1 MSPTASTRSSW
12 SRSRTASPSGWPSS
26 ISSRGATPPRKR
38 SPNLRPWRQRRVMTS
53 PLCLRG
59 GRVLDPSGGIDRSQD
74 LWIDQGRIAGWGE
87 DAPAALRSRP
97 DVEIVDVRGAVVCP
111 GLVDIHV
118 HLREPGQ
125 EEKETIETGTR
136 AAARGGF
143 TAVAC
148 MPNTDPPL
156 DDRPRVEYVVRRARE
171 AGFARVLPIAAV
183 TRGQAGEALTPN
195 EAPPRPGAG
204 RLSAHRE
211 PGWNAEIMRRALELT
226 G

>member
-38 SPNLRPWRQRRVMTS
+38 SPNPRPWRPRRVMTS

-59 GRVLDPSGGIDRSQD
+59 GRVLDPSRGIDRSQD

-97 DVEIVDVRGAVVCP
+97 DVEIVDVCGAVVCP

-125 EEKETIETGTR
+125 EDKETIETGTR
-136 AAARGGF
+136 AAVRGG
-143 TAVAC
+143 VAAGARL
-148 MPNTDPPL
+148 PNT
-156 DDRPRVEYVVRRARE
+156 
-171 AGFARVLPIAAV
+171 
-183 TRGQAGEALTPN
+183 
-195 EAPPRPGAG
+195 APPPHQAPGDG
-204 RLSAHRE
+204 E
-211 PGWNAEIMRRALELT
+211 RR
-226 G
+226 

>member
-1 MSPTASTRSSW
+1 
-12 SRSRTASPSGWPSS
+12 
-26 ISSRGATPPRKR
+26 
-38 SPNLRPWRQRRVMTS
+38 MTS

-59 GRVLDPSGGIDRSQD
+59 GRVLDPSRGIDRSQD

-136 AAARGGF
+136 AAARF
-143 TAVAC
+143 S
-148 MPNTDPPL
+148 
-156 DDRPRVEYVVRRARE
+156 RRKILR
-171 AGFARVLPIAAV
+171 AGLC
-183 TRGQAGEALTPN
+183 L
-195 EAPPRPGAG
+195 
-204 RLSAHRE
+204 
-211 PGWNAEIMRRALELT
+211 
-226 G
+226 

>member
-1 MSPTASTRSSW
+1 MR
-12 SRSRTASPSGWPSS
+12 
-26 ISSRGATPPRKR
+26 PRKP
-38 SPNLRPWRQRRVMTS
+38 SPNPPPWRPRRVMTH

-59 GRVLDPSGGIDRSQD
+59 GSVLDPARLIDRAQD

-87 DAPAALRSRP
+87 DAPAALRSRA

-143 TAVAC
+143 AAVAC
-148 MPNTDPPL
+148 MPNTSPPL
-156 DDRPRVEYVVRRARE
+156 DDRPRVEYVVRRAKE
-171 AGFARVLPIAAV
+171 SGSCRVLPVAAV
-183 TRGQAGEALTPN
+183 TIGQMGESLLEFEDLVDAGAVAFTDDGKPV
-195 EAPPRPGAG
+195 R
-204 RLSAHRE
+204 
-211 PGWNAEIMRRALELT
+211 NAEIMRRALELT
-226 G
+226 KPL

>member
-1 MSPTASTRSSW
+1 
-12 SRSRTASPSGWPSS
+12 
-26 ISSRGATPPRKR
+26 
-38 SPNLRPWRQRRVMTS
+38 MTS

-59 GRVLDPSGGIDRSQD
+59 GRVLDPSDGIDRSQD

-97 DVEIVDVRGAVVCP
+97 DVEIVDVRGAIVCP

-125 EEKETIETGTR
+125 EDKETIETGTR
-136 AAARGGF
+136 AAVRGGF

-156 DDRPRVEYVVRRARE
+156 DERPRVEYVVRRARE
-171 AGFARVLPIAAV
+171 VGLARVFPIAAV
-183 TRGQAGEALTPN
+183 TFLGIDYLFRLTASGLQGLVFCFVTVGVQLAIC
-195 EAPPRPGAG
+195 EGFRPELAEL
-204 RLSAHRE
+204 RTRSSKSASPVPE
-211 PGWNAEIMRRALELT
+211 VT
-226 G
+226 